1 MPLPEFNRTDYLTY
15 PSLCGDDTLER
26 RIENVCLNMAYDASA
41 AGMLPDHPDVEG
53 HIGLLAE
60 RARDAIMRLLDDGT
74 VRDLATERAPLRL
87 IEALGARR

>member
-1 MPLPEFNRTDYLTY
+1 MPLPTFDRTDYLTA

-41 AGMLPDHPDVEG
+41 AGMVADHPDIEG

-60 RARDAIMRLLDDGT
+60 RARDAIMRLLDDET
-74 VRDLATERAPLRL
+74 VRSLATEQSRARL
-87 IEALGARR
+87 IRAVGER